1 MATTTY
7 KVLGQSNPS
16 ANTLTDVYTVPAS
29 TQAVISTISVC
40 NQTGT
45 NASYS
50 IAVAPNG
57 ASDTDAHYV
66 IRGGVVP
73 AADSIGITLGITIDA
88 ADVVRAN
95 TNSANISF
103 NIFGSEIA

>member
-1 MATTTY
+1 MPTTY
-7 KVLGQSNPS
+7 KVLGQANPA
-16 ANTLTDVYTVPAS
+16 ANTLTDVYTVPSS
-29 TQAVISTISVC
+29 TQSVISTITVC
-40 NQTGT
+40 NQSAS

-50 IAVAPNG
+50 IAIAPNG
-57 ASDTDAHYV
+57 EADNTKHYI

-88 ADVVRAN
+88 ADVVRGN

-103 NIFGSEIA
+103 NVFGSEVS